1 MPIHISN
8 KVDKFIIEDLP
19 RKLSDLDPRFQCDIV
34 KAGSTS
40 EGVSLFRAY
49 SQDEVIEHEF
59 DILFVVKSLEID
71 RKDVVCFESSEKAI
85 ETFPR
90 VYPCQ
95 TTKRMSNSCSMTSS

>member
-1 MPIHISN
+1 MQIHISN

-40 EGVSLFRAY
+40 ERVPTFLLRAY

-71 RKDVVCFESSEKAI
+71 TNDVVCFESSEKAI

-90 VYPCQ
+90 VDPCHGLIGLL
-95 TTKRMSNSCSMTSS
+95 